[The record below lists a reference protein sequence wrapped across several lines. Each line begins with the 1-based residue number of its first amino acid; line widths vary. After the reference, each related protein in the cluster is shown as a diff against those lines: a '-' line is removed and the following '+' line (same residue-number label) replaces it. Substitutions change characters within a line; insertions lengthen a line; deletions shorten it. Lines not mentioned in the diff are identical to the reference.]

1 MCLDRTCIPYF
12 SSAHLPRDHRV
23 SQIVG
28 VHSCLSNL
36 NVLFF
41 TFNLTQGG
49 RVLQVGSTSALSH
62 EVSTSALFAL
72 SRESRS
78 T

>member
-28 VHSCLSNL
+28 VHSCL
-36 NVLFF
+36 NVLSF